1 MQALSNDVAEIQL
14 SYRPNKK
21 TSPTVISSS
30 AAAYAELLK
39 WFPQDTIAL
48 KEEFIALYL
57 NRANQVL
64 GVYHVSSGGITS
76 TISDPRLIIAV
87 ALKTAAVGIII
98 SHNHPSGTLKASSA
112 DQELTK
118 RLVEACKL
126 LDIAVLDH
134 LIITPEY
141 GQYLS
146 FADEGIIR

>member
-64 GVYHVSSGGITS
+64 GVYRVSSGGITS
-76 TISDPRLIIAV
+76 TIADPRLIIAV

-98 SHNHPSGTLKASSA
+98 AHNHPSGNVRPSEA
-112 DQELTK
+112 DKNLTK
-118 RLVEACKL
+118 NLKEIASI
-126 LDIAVLDH
+126 LDITLVDH
-134 LIITPEY
+134 LIISETCY
-141 GQYLS
+141 YS
-146 FADEGIIR
+146 FAENGLL

>member
-64 GVYHVSSGGITS
+64 GVYRVSSGGITS
-76 TISDPRLIIAV
+76 TIADPRLIIAV

-98 SHNHPSGTLKASSA
+98 AHNHPSGNVRPSEA
-112 DQELTK
+112 DKNLTK
-118 RLVEACKL
+118 NLKEIASI
-126 LDIAVLDH
+126 LDIKLVDH
-134 LIITPEY
+134 LIISEACY
-141 GQYLS
+141 YS
-146 FADEGIIR
+146 FAENDML

>member
-1 MQALSNDVAEIQL
+1 MKALSNDVAEIQL
-14 SYRPNKK
+14 SYSPIKK
-21 TSPTVISSS
+21 TSPIVISSS
-30 AAAYAELLK
+30 GYAYEELVR
-39 WFPQDTIAL
+39 WFPKGTIAL

-98 SHNHPSGTLKASSA
+98 SHNHPSGTLKASSE
-112 DQELTK
+112 DLEFTN

-126 LDIAVLDH
+126 FDIAILDH
-134 LIITPEY
+134 LIVTPED
-141 GQYLS
+141 GKYLS
-146 FADEGIIR
+146 FADQGLM

>member
-64 GVYHVSSGGITS
+64 GVYRVSSGGITS
-76 TISDPRLIIAV
+76 TIADPRLIIAV

-98 SHNHPSGTLKASSA
+98 AHNHPSGNVRPSEA
-112 DQELTK
+112 DKTLTK
-118 RLVEACKL
+118 NLKEITEL
-126 LDIAVLDH
+126 LDIKLVDH
-134 LIITPEY
+134 FIVSELSCY
-141 GQYLS
+141 S
-146 FADEGIIR
+146 FAENGLL